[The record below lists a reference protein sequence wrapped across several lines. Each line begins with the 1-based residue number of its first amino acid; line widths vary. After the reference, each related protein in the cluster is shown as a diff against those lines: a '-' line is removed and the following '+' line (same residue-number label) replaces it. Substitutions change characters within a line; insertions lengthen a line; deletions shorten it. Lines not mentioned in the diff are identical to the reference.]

1 MRTLLALLVLAVV
14 VLAVA
19 ASPGRELAGTWPD
32 APSGV
37 AMLATQGNSWTAV
50 VLGGFA
56 LLMLIGICMVNLN
69 DPESESSV
77 GGGMILLG
85 LVLLFVIFELV
96 F

>member
-14 VLAVA
+14 VLTVAV
-19 ASPGRELAGTWPD
+19 SPGRELTGPWPD

-37 AMLATQGNSWTAV
+37 AMLATPGNGLTVV

-56 LLMLIGICMVNLN
+56 VLMLIGICMVNLN

-77 GGGMILLG
+77 GGGAVLLG
-85 LVLLFVIFELV
+85 LVLLFVVFELV

>member
-56 LLMLIGICMVNLN
+56 LLMLIGICMVNLF
-69 DPESESSV
+69 DPESNEHLS
-77 GGGMILLG
+77 GGMILLG